1 MGDATCLQHPRLASK
16 QHDPGISIMNERLE
30 ITLQVAIDGAQE
42 LKLTFI
48 FKPEY
53 EELFHD

>member
-1 MGDATCLQHPRLASK
+1 MRPVSSTLGSLPK